1 LDDQSNPNGN
11 PGQSNPPSISFGNIV
26 DFLKE
31 HQRQVYSR
39 ETEWLFEKSQMQ
51 QRIHSLEGQLRA
63 QENINQDMIKRIKM
77 LEFSLRQERLK
88 YAKMASQ
95 GGQALAGQTTDIIG
109 DVI

>member
-1 LDDQSNPNGN
+1 
-11 PGQSNPPSISFGNIV
+11 
-26 DFLKE
+26 
-31 HQRQVYSR
+31 
-39 ETEWLFEKSQMQ
+39 
-51 QRIHSLEGQLRA
+51 LEGQLRA